1 MALVWQPIDVDTD
14 PDDPLPLTADPA
26 GMVDALAELLAAF
39 ERPAWH
45 AEAACRGMGPD
56 LFFPARGQSTAEA
69 KALCHRCPV
78 QAECLTAGLGE
89 KHGIW
94 GGSSER
100 GRRQLRK
107 STTVDTAA

>member
-1 MALVWQPIDVDTD
+1 MAWESLQIDAGPDEPWANVD
-14 PDDPLPLTADPA
+14 PAEALTA
-26 GMVDALAELLAAF
+26 LLQAY

-45 AEAACRGMGPD
+45 AEAACRGKDPN

-100 GRRQLRK
+100 GRRQLRRP
-107 STTVDTAA
+107 AA

>member
-1 MALVWQPIDVDTD
+1 MAWVSLELDSDPDEPWTTTD
-14 PDDPLPLTADPA
+14 P
-26 GMVDALAELLAAF
+26 AEALLALLEAY

-100 GRRQLRK
+100 GRRLLRR
-107 STTVDTAA
+107 SPMGDTAA